1 MGTVAFISRFTR
13 TELLEVLEQDFV
25 RTARSKGLA
34 KGQIWWLHALPNAL
48 IPVATFLGP
57 ALGTLLAG
65 AVIVEKVFNWPGMGR
80 MVVDA
85 VFNRDYPLVM
95 GTVVVAALMFIIG
108 LLISDILYTLL
119 DPRIRLNRT
128 NSPMT
133 VANADM
139 LAVRAPKK
147 SRTLWQ
153 NAVSHILHDKLT
165 LTAIARA
172 GDHDDCSVFWVRP

>member
-1 MGTVAFISRFTR
+1 M
-13 TELLEVLEQDFV
+13 LEVLEQDFV

-48 IPVATFLGP
+48 IPVATFMGP

-95 GTVVVAALMFIIG
+95 GTVVVAALMYIIG

-119 DPRIRLNRT
+119 DPAHTPQSRT

-139 LAVRAPKK
+139 LAERAPQK

-153 NAVSHILHDKLT
+153 NAASHIRHDKLT
-165 LTAIARA
+165 LAASGPA
-172 GDHDDCSVFWVRP
+172 GDHDACSVSWVRP